1 MSLNRW
7 ITAARDMYLRNPS
20 FNLTGTVLASLGV
33 VAILLTSWM
42 VTTSNPRS
50 EIQVRLSDGAVWLPS
65 NALGGVSLLDG
76 GSGSIATSLEVA
88 GNDDLFD
95 VVQWGSDAIVVNQS
109 DGTVARLDGSAWEI
123 TTGRVQFS
131 TPNEAMSVVAG
142 HDVGWLVKSG
152 SVAPI
157 DLDTLDQRD
166 PVPVGSAFSDGLVT
180 DDGNLLYASDDP
192 ATPVRQFHIDGSDAV
207 EISDLSG
214 PTALAD
220 LGSSDAAVDLDDH
233 SVWLAT
239 QGQVCDRLEVAPG
252 AVLQA
257 GGADEHLF
265 VVADDGNAFLWNPRT
280 SGCPGASD
288 FLTLGASTYGRPVLT
303 FGWAVVQDIDSG
315 EIIVVDFDALDDV
328 KRRALEG
335 VDPGTPVQLVAENG
349 AVWYNDPM
357 SARAGLIN
365 RDGTIEP
372 ISKYDENSDSGFVA
386 APVTDPDAADVAV
399 AGAQVS
405 NEDLAE
411 ANTEAAEA
419 EAQTTPTTELSQPDN
434 NDSPQSDPTD
444 DPTPTSEREDN
455 TDPGDNTDPEQTTDP
470 GDDIDP
476 DDPDSEDPDVGDG
489 GETTPPTVVD
499 PPEPEGP
506 LDIQIG
512 ATGTQAAS
520 GESLQFTSITTIG
533 SPNSW
538 ELLVSP
544 DSGRQESFETF
555 GTFDY
560 TFYDP
565 GTYLVTIRAC
575 DAENNCVTE
584 TIEVTIVE
592 NPDLIDLE
600 ASFTGPTDAEVGSE
614 VTFQSTSQG
623 DPGSYRWTFPE
634 ASPNFS
640 IAANGTTTWDTPGTR
655 TVTLEVTRGSETDS
669 FTRQITIADADPVG
683 EDSEFGL
690 NCSPSN
696 MATGETATC
705 SIIGDPNDFWDLSFS
720 STVPDPGQ
728 ATRGPSGPGSYSVS
742 SAVEGTI
749 NVTLTGRDKSSGN
762 DRSDSFTI
770 SVADAVV
777 QVEPTGTIE
786 GPNTVTVGDTT
797 TYTVNGSFID
807 AYAWIGQGSPTFNNP
822 NGQST
827 TVRWNNPGTY
837 QLQVLLTGAGSTTI
851 NKSVTVQPDAPS
863 ITFNPS
869 CGPASRPADGTTAAT
884 CRLAEGNHADFTNLN
899 WTVSNP
905 SGLVLN
911 QWGSPG
917 EAYVA
922 SSDAGSLTVSVSA
935 VHTASGTPMNGGP
948 FTITYTAVTTTTQ
961 PPTPSPFGMSCSS
974 YDVPAN
980 GSDVAWCTLDGDLAN
995 FSGLTYS
1002 INAPNPGALNSW
1014 GDYQGYNVA
1023 YGEPG
1028 NVTVTLSGTDLATG
1042 DPVSASRTVTF
1053 SAIATTTTT
1062 TTAPPAP
1069 TPSPVSMSCTG
1080 STGVSTIASCN
1091 VISDPA
1097 LHSGFNWSP
1106 GPPNPA
1112 ALEWWPAG
1120 NSMTFRYNEAGTVG
1134 VTLTATDIATGETVS
1149 TSASVTFG

>member
-1 MSLNRW
+1 MSVVRW
-7 ITAARDMYLRNPS
+7 VTALRNPT

-33 VAILLTSWM
+33 VAVLLTSWM
-42 VTTSNPRS
+42 VTTSSPRS

-88 GNDDLFD
+88 GNDDRFD

-131 TPNEAMSVVAG
+131 EPGETMAVVAG

-152 SVAPI
+152 SVSPI
-157 DLDTLDQRD
+157 DLDTLDQRN
-166 PVPVGSAFSDGLVT
+166 PVPVGAAFGDGLVT
-180 DDGNLLYASDDP
+180 DDGNLLFASDDP
-192 ATPVRQFHIDGSDAV
+192 ETPVRQFHIDGSPAIDV
-207 EISDLSG
+207 EDLRG

-233 SVWLAT
+233 SVWLAS
-239 QGQVCDRLEVAPG
+239 QGTVCDRLPVVPG
-252 AVLQA
+252 SALKA

-265 VVADDGNAFLWNPRT
+265 VIADDGNAFLWNPRD
-280 SGCPGASD
+280 SGCPGDDD

-315 EIIVVDFDALDDV
+315 EVIVVDFDALDDV

-335 VDPGTPVQLVAENG
+335 VAPGTPVQLVAENG

-365 RDGTIEP
+365 RDGTLEP
-372 ISKYDENSDSGFVA
+372 ISKYDESSDRGFVA
-386 APVTDPDAADVAV
+386 APVSDPDVEDVAV
-399 AGAQVS
+399 AGAQ
-405 NEDLAE
+405 LAADELE
-411 ANTEAAEA
+411 AADTEAAQT
-419 EAQTTPTTELSQPDN
+419 EAQSTPPTTEPSPQNDNAAQPDPATDGSTPTTEPDA
-434 NDSPQSDPTD
+434 STD
-444 DPTPTSEREDN
+444 ENE
-455 TDPGDNTDPEQTTDP
+455 ETTDP
-470 GDDIDP
+470 TNGGTDP
-476 DDPDSEDPDVGDG
+476 DEPTDPDGETD
-489 GETTPPTVVD
+489 ETTPPVTQIE
-499 PPEPEGP
+499 PPEEQGP
-506 LDIQIG
+506 IDIQIG
-512 ATGTQAAS
+512 ATGSEVAA
-520 GESLQFTSITTIG
+520 GGSLQFTSITTIG
-533 SPNSW
+533 KPNFW
-538 ELLVSP
+538 ELQVSP
-544 DSGRQESFETF
+544 DTGRQASFETF

-565 GTYLVTIRAC
+565 GTYRVSIRAC

-584 TIEVTIVE
+584 TIAVTVVD

-600 ASFTGPTDAEVGSE
+600 ASFTGPADAEVGAE
-614 VTFQSTSQG
+614 VTFRSTSQG
-623 DPGSYRWTFPE
+623 DPGSYRWTFPD

-640 IAANGTTTWDTPGTR
+640 IRADGTTTWDTPGTR
-655 TVTLEVTRGSETDS
+655 TVTLEVTRGSETDT
-669 FTRQITIADADPVG
+669 FTRQITIADPDAGG

-696 MATGETATC
+696 MSTGETATC
-705 SIIGDPNDFWDLSFS
+705 SLIGDPTDFWDLAFTSV
-720 STVPDPGQ
+720 VPDAGQ

-742 SAVEGTI
+742 SAVEGSIT
-749 NVTLTGRDKSSGN
+749 VTLTGRDKSSGN

-770 SVADAVV
+770 SVADIAPA
-777 QVEPTGTIE
+777 VEPTGTIE
-786 GPNTVTVGDTT
+786 GPNSVQVGDTT

-807 AYAWIGQGSPTFNNP
+807 AYAWSGQGSPTFNSP

-827 TVRWNNPGTY
+827 TVRWANPGTY
-837 QLQVLLTGAGSTTI
+837 QLQVVLSGAGSTTI
-851 NKSVTVQPDAPS
+851 NRTVTVQAAEPT

-899 WTVSNP
+899 WSVSNP

-917 EAYVA
+917 ETYVA

-935 VHTASGTPMNGGP
+935 VHTASGTPMTGGP
-948 FTITYTAVTTTTQ
+948 FTITYTATTPTT
-961 PPTPSPFGMSCSS
+961 PPPQPSPFGMSCSS

-980 GSDVAWCTLDGDLAN
+980 GSDVAWCTLDGDLEN

-1002 INAPNPGALNSW
+1002 IGAPNPGALNSW
-1014 GDYQGYNVA
+1014 GDYRGYNVA

-1028 NVTVTLSGTDLATG
+1028 NVTVTLTGTDLATG

-1053 SAIATTTTT
+1053 SAV
-1062 TTAPPAP
+1062 APPP
-1069 TPSPVSMSCTG
+1069 TDPPPPTAAPVSISCTG
-1080 STGVSTIASCN
+1080 STGVATIASCS
-1091 VISDPA
+1091 VTSDPA
-1097 LHSGFNWSP
+1097 LHSGFNWSA
-1106 GPPNPA
+1106 GAPNPA
-1112 ALEWWPAG
+1112 SLEWWPAG
-1120 NSMTFRYNEAGTVG
+1120 NAMTFRYNEAGTVG
-1134 VTLTATDIATGETVS
+1134 VTLTATDIATGQTVS
-1149 TSASVTFG
+1149 TSTSVTFG